1 MNQEVTFYR
10 LKMEKKYSQNR
21 SQTLKPEI
29 YKDHVIKIS
38 DDKNDKPSDENLAV
52 QNDMFMNMKQKELL
66 MNDASKTKMIL
77 VTQRD
82 KNKIRKYVKKNEM
95 I

>member
-1 MNQEVTFYR
+1 
-10 LKMEKKYSQNR
+10 
-21 SQTLKPEI
+21 
-29 YKDHVIKIS
+29 
-38 DDKNDKPSDENLAV
+38 
-52 QNDMFMNMKQKELL
+52 

>member
-10 LKMEKKYSQNR
+10 LKMEKKYSQNK
-21 SQTLKPEI
+21 SQTLKSEI
-29 YKDHVIKIS
+29 YEDHVIKIS
-38 DDKNDKPSDENLAV
+38 DDKNDKPSDENVAV
-52 QNDMFMNMKQKELL
+52 QNDMLRNMKQIELL